1 MICFM
6 RSSICVSLLRG
17 MRGKVDSMSMLD
29 GKGDIRPRVVE
40 ARSGLVADG
49 PDWDAGLDCSVE
61 PSMTKQSF
69 ADECD
74 INKIM
79 ERYEKT
85 GVMSEGRRMY
95 EFGEAISEYSYQESL
110 NAVLFAD
117 EQFSNLPARVR
128 DRFGNDPV
136 QLLKFLE
143 DPKNRD
149 EAIELGLVDR
159 PPPAAEP
166 MEVRIVDPA
175 PPQPN
180 APVGASGGPGGT
192 PA

>member
-1 MICFM
+1 
-6 RSSICVSLLRG
+6 
-17 MRGKVDSMSMLD
+17 MSMLD
-29 GKGDIRPRVVE
+29 SKGDVRPRVVE
-40 ARSGLVADG
+40 ARSGLFADG
-49 PDWDAGLDCSVE
+49 PDWDRGVDCSVE

-85 GVMSEGRRMY
+85 GVMPEGRHMY
-95 EFGEAISEYSYQESL
+95 EFGDAISEYSYQESL
-110 NAVLFAD
+110 NAVIHAD
-117 EQFSNLPARVR
+117 EQFAQLPAKLR

-143 DPKNRD
+143 DPANRD
-149 EAIELGLVDR
+149 EAVELGLVDR
-159 PPPAAEP
+159 PPPAPEP
-166 MEVRIVDPA
+166 MEVRIVDPS

-180 APVGASGGPGGT
+180 GAPAPSAGPAG
-192 PA
+192 PAA

>member
-1 MICFM
+1 
-6 RSSICVSLLRG
+6 
-17 MRGKVDSMSMLD
+17 MSMLD
-29 GKGDIRPRVVE
+29 EKGEVRPRVQ
-40 ARSGLVADG
+40 ARSGLHADG
-49 PDWDAGLDCSVE
+49 PDWDPKLDCSVE

-79 ERYEKT
+79 ERYEKS
-85 GVMSEGRRMY
+85 GVMPEGRRMY
-95 EFGEAISEYSYQESL
+95 EFGDAISEYSYQESL
-110 NAVLFAD
+110 NAVIFAD
-117 EQFSNLPARVR
+117 QQFAELPARLR

-149 EAIELGLVDR
+149 EAVELGLVDA
-159 PPPAAEP
+159 PSPAPEP

-175 PPQPN
+175 PPPQQT
-180 APVGASGGPGGT
+180 APAGPSAG
-192 PA
+192 PAGPAA